1 MTVAGYT
8 FNDRFSD
15 TSRLHDELDFDKIVM
30 APDDVK
36 MVGKKPNDKHKDRYV
51 DPLDS
56 GEGFASFDDSPL
68 FNSEDLEEDTKKHR
82 QNSLDDLQSV
92 IDSDNSLHAHL
103 EDLKE

>member
-36 MVGKKPNDKHKDRYV
+36 IVGKKPDKTKDRYL
-51 DPLDS
+51 DPL
-56 GEGFASFDDSPL
+56 E
-68 FNSEDLEEDTKKHR
+68 SE
-82 QNSLDDLQSV
+82 
-92 IDSDNSLHAHL
+92 
-103 EDLKE
+103 